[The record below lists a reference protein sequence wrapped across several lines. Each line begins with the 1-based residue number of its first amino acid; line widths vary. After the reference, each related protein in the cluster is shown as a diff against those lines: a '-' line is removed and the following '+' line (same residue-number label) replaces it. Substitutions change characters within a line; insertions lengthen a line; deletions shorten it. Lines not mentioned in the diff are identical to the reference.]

1 MSDDATTLEIRCAKC
16 GLLMGTVPGK
26 GTTGATGAWCRD
38 CWKVMFPGVPYPEEP
53 PPENTIGTQMLKGL
67 ITGSIND
74 ISYAQMNRIV
84 RALQRMSR
92 GERDA
97 PKLVAAVL
105 TEELGAAKALEYL
118 DKSLAA
124 GLINKRDF
132 EAMRASLILPL
143 PREEIP
149 RPVVARMSAELLE
162 TQTRLRGEVRRLRQT
177 GSTAFKTPFKALDD
191 DVKRLRRAWGV

>member
-1 MSDDATTLEIRCAKC
+1 MAGEKTTLEVI
-16 GLLMGTVPGK
+16 
-26 GTTGATGAWCRD
+26 
-38 CWKVMFPGVPYPEEP
+38 PED
-53 PPENTIGTQMLKGL
+53 TIGTQMLKGL

-97 PKLVAAVL
+97 PKLVANVL

-124 GLINKRDF
+124 GLINKRDY
-132 EAMRASLILPL
+132 EAMRAALILPL

-149 RPVVARMSAELLE
+149 RPVVAKAAAELLE
-162 TQTRLRGEVRRLRQT
+162 TQTRLRGELRRLRET

>member
-1 MSDDATTLEIRCAKC
+1 
-16 GLLMGTVPGK
+16 
-26 GTTGATGAWCRD
+26 
-38 CWKVMFPGVPYPEEP
+38 
-53 PPENTIGTQMLKGL
+53 
-67 ITGSIND
+67 
-74 ISYAQMNRIV
+74 
-84 RALQRMSR
+84 
-92 GERDA
+92 
-97 PKLVAAVL
+97 
-105 TEELGAAKALEYL
+105 LGAQKALEYL